1 MRIIYFP
8 AFNERLFALKAP
20 DEETRVFE
28 GRHRR
33 LGAVGPHSKGASP
46 SQRKN
51 EQRSPAVPTSPI
63 FLFFSCERR
72 DPACCFLFTC
82 CDIRVTYIGHARTHI
97 SPHLPSSSLSITRSS
112 LLRLLS
118 AAPQV
123 GKRETARGSKGLIS
137 NMGRDMGNA
146 LDYASFLPR
155 PAWLGMLLSS
165 SPFSPPCPA
174 AVAAAHI
181 PLRQT
186 WMLEL
191 ILKPLIGHSGPCMHQ
206 LGDPANT
213 MR

>member
-1 MRIIYFP
+1 MPLR
-8 AFNERLFALKAP
+8 
-20 DEETRVFE
+20 FE
-28 GRHRR
+28 GAG
-33 LGAVGPHSKGASP
+33 LGNTFLKVGTVGWGLWGLIQREPP
-46 SQRKN
+46 PPRKN

-63 FLFFSCERR
+63 FPLFSRVNEEILLVVSFS
-72 DPACCFLFTC
+72 PVAIFKLP
-82 CDIRVTYIGHARTHI
+82 ILAHI
-97 SPHLPSSSLSITRSS
+97 SPHLPSPSLSILLSS
-112 LLRLLS
+112 LLRLRS

-123 GKRETARGSKGLIS
+123 GKRETARGSTGLIS